1 MIKFGIGY
9 DIHPLEKGSKL
20 IIGGLEIRSEFSS
33 KGHSDGDA
41 LTHAIIDALLGAVNR
56 GDIGQYFSSDENKW
70 KGAKSLDLLSIVRGE
85 IISLGY
91 ELNHI
96 DTVVILQKP
105 FIKTYV
111 SEIQKSLSDILKTDK
126 TNISIKATTTDHLG
140 FIGESKGWGAMA
152 IVSLCKME

>member
-1 MIKFGIGY
+1 MVKLGIGY
-9 DIHPLEKGSKL
+9 DIHSLEKGSKL
-20 IIGGLEIRSEFSS
+20 IIGGLEICSEFSS

-41 LTHAIIDALLGAVNR
+41 LTHAIIDALLGAVSR
-56 GDIGQYFSSDENKW
+56 GDIGQYFPSDENKW
-70 KGAKSLDLLSIVRGE
+70 KGANSLDLLSIVRGE